1 MLESEV
7 GRAHIKSI
15 IDKHLVEAGFNP
27 YEGDMAKVVDAVS
40 RALQEILKEYT
51 KSVTSMSRP
60 STPGGM

>member
-27 YEGDMAKVVDAVS
+27 YEGDMAKIVDAVS
-40 RALQEILKEYT
+40 RAMQDILKEYA
-51 KSVTSMSRP
+51 KSVTGMIRP
-60 STPGGM
+60 DTPGGM